1 MLENLGTKYRR
12 AWFSLKDAKDML
24 KNIQRKKQSSTDI
37 KQLAVKKSDD
47 MKMTLDKKLMQ
58 GN

>member
-1 MLENLGTKYRR
+1 MLENLRTKYRR
-12 AWFSLKDAKDML
+12 VWFSLKDAKDML

>member
-12 AWFSLKDAKDML
+12 VWFSLKDAKDML

>member
-12 AWFSLKDAKDML
+12 VWFSLKDAKDML

-37 KQLAVKKSDD
+37 KQLVVKKLDD

>member
-12 AWFSLKDAKDML
+12 VWFSLKDAKDML

-37 KQLAVKKSDD
+37 KQLAVKKLD
-47 MKMTLDKKLMQ
+47 MKITLDKKLMQ